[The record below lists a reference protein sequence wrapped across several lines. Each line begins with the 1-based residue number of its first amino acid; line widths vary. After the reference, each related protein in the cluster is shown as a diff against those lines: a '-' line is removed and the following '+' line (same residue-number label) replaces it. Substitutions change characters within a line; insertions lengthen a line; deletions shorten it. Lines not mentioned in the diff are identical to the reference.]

1 MQLKGKQS
9 PLMDQFKAGRMKPC
23 MFLQFMFL
31 VLSLSGCDPIFAQNS
46 DSCGSIS
53 PSRLVANVGSSHNIT
68 CSFCEAGAA
77 DKVQWVYGGSPLT
90 RSQFTKINSSAS
102 VATLINLGLTSR
114 QGENLTCVS
123 EKESNIML
131 VQTGYPPDAPRD
143 LKCITHNFTKINCS
157 WNQGRDTN
165 IETSYI
171 SCLKS
176 SNNCTNVGKANFVE
190 YDFLIFNTMMIQIT
204 AVNVLGRET
213 SEEFTVM
220 ESDIVFVPYTPELRR
235 VFQDPSNDKVAVVQ
249 WAEGGEIYGLNLKMI
264 FQIQV
269 LRAYKMEEVWVGN
282 YSSTLDFTYNRML
295 QLTWTSDTPVQC
307 TSYLVRIRS
316 IGDDNKYQFA
326 GKSAWSEWS
335 PPLKLD
341 GRDVTYQTGFE
352 FYPPDST
359 VLEAGSSPVFCCVVG
374 KGNRILNLTFDNYR
388 STVIKLSDRS
398 MAVSAQNITSSRE
411 SGANVLCT
419 TISGSLSG
427 ATVFIG
433 YPPDTPKNVSCET
446 RDLQTMNCTWEP
458 GRPTELVA
466 ERGTIYSLNIGSSQ
480 NSLPCVD
487 ASKLCPE
494 YWCSFPISNRSAKT
508 NVSIHAKNPLGKA
521 LTSLIVD
528 VTRVVHPF
536 APHQL
541 KEENTTSDSIT
552 LTWMDQIH
560 YTGIDLL
567 CEVVIQDESG
577 QTMSLNCSVHGKPT
591 NAQQMITLNNLQPN
605 TEYSIRARYSSV
617 QFWKW
622 SEWSNVA
629 VVRTKVAAPS
639 VSLDV
644 WRTVLP
650 NRTVIIY
657 WKPLSAKDANG
668 PILFHNV
675 TWSKMESALIDST
688 RVHGTDVRV
697 HLDQAG
703 YIITVVAQN
712 KAGTS
717 LPSVIKIP
725 PEQDVENVALGR
737 IAGFGD
743 GFSVTWPKHQTESCG
758 YTVQWCESLSL
769 PVCKVN
775 WRKFPSNT
783 TGATIKSEAF
793 QSGVQYSLEVYECRE
808 DGDHILKKLLGY
820 TRELAPAVAP
830 KVMIN
835 KTTGDS
841 VQIKWKSI
849 PLEKQRGFIEGFKI
863 YYSKFRNSSTANKP
877 ANLGNESANV
887 VLHPDKRAFKI
898 LGLEPGTTYKI
909 GVRAF
914 TKGGDSPSDA
924 VTVTT
929 PNSPIALILG
939 IILPLIGFIV
949 LAVVLSIFFYQKQE
963 WIKDTFYPDIPD
975 PMNSKVIRNG
985 SFLQGVNL
993 CKTLEPK
1000 DCTPNEVQVVEGKPI
1015 EADGNTCLKR
1025 EQDEVILEDNSE
1037 NEIQEHGVLS
1047 YQQSSTSME
1056 LSGEPNPA
1064 FEAAAP
1070 LMPCV
1075 YPSEVTYTSIR
1086 GPTLF
1091 QQETEGADQMEDDMD
1106 VIVKSGYQPQVH
1118 LATNPTLHRR
1128 QPDLTLHV
1136 NGYQPQ
1142 MHNKPRT
1149 LDTGDLPPSEPES
1162 VGSPTS
1168 INSQAFL
1175 IPENMLGDELKPN
1188 GKMWS
1193 LPFFHS

>member
-9 PLMDQFKAGRMKPC
+9 PLMDQFKAGRMKLC
-23 MFLQFMFL
+23 MFLQFTFL
-31 VLSLSGCDPIFAQNS
+31 VLSLSGCDPIFAQNI

-77 DKVQWVYGGSPLT
+77 DKVQWIYGGSPLT

-102 VATLINLGLTSR
+102 MAMLINLGLTSR

-143 LKCITHNFTKINCS
+143 LKCITHNFSKINCS
-157 WNQGRDTN
+157 WNRGRDTN

-176 SNNCTNVGKANFVE
+176 SNNCTKVGKANFVE
-190 YDFLIFNTMMIQIT
+190 YDFLIFNTVIIQIT

-213 SEEFTVM
+213 SEEFRVM
-220 ESDIVFVPYTPELRR
+220 ESDIVFIPCTPELRN
-235 VFQDPSNDKVAVVQ
+235 VFQDPFNDKMAVVQ

-282 YSSTLDFTYNRML
+282 YSSTSNSTYNRVL
-295 QLTWTSDTPVQC
+295 QLTWTSDMPLQC

-316 IGDDNKYQFA
+316 IGDVSKYQFA

-341 GRDVTYQTGFE
+341 GRDVTYQTTFE

-359 VLEAGSSPVFCCVVG
+359 VLEEGSSPVFCCVVG
-374 KGNRILNLTFDNYR
+374 KGNHILNLTFDNYR
-388 STVIKLSDRS
+388 YRVIKLSNRS
-398 MAVSAQNITSSRE
+398 MAVSVKNVTSPRE
-411 SGANVLCT
+411 SGANVWCT

-446 RDLQTMNCTWEP
+446 RDLQAMNCTWEP
-458 GRPTELVA
+458 GRPTKLVGKH
-466 ERGTIYSLNIGSSQ
+466 RTIYSLNIGSSQ

-487 ASKLCPE
+487 ASKLYPD
-494 YWCSFPISNRSAKT
+494 YWCSFPISKMSAEI
-508 NVSIHAKNPLGKA
+508 NISIHAKNPLGKA
-521 LTSLIVD
+521 LSSLIVD
-528 VTRVVHPF
+528 VAHVFRPF

-541 KEENTTSDSIT
+541 KEENTTSNYIT
-552 LTWMDQIH
+552 LTWMDQVN
-560 YTGIDLL
+560 YVGIDLL
-567 CEVVIQDESG
+567 CELVIQDESG
-577 QTMSLNCSVHGKPT
+577 QTMSLNYSVHGKPT
-591 NAQQMITLNNLQPN
+591 NAQQMIKLNNLQPN
-605 TEYSIRARYSSV
+605 TEYSIKGRYSSV

-629 VVRTKVAAPS
+629 VVKTKVAAPS
-639 VSLDV
+639 VGLDV
-644 WRTVLP
+644 WRILLP

-657 WKPLSAKDANG
+657 WKPLSAKEANG
-668 PILFHNV
+668 PILFYNV
-675 TWSKMESALIDST
+675 SWSKMGSALINST
-688 RVHGTDVRV
+688 HVHGTDVQI

-703 YIITVVAQN
+703 YVITIEAQN
-712 KAGTS
+712 EAGTS
-717 LPSVIKIP
+717 LSSVIKIP
-725 PEQDVENVALGR
+725 PQQDDESMTFEKT
-737 IAGFGD
+737 AGFRD
-743 GFSVTWPKHQTESCG
+743 GFSVTWPKLQAENCG
-758 YTVQWCESLSL
+758 YTVQWCESLSF
-769 PVCKVN
+769 PVCKVD

-793 QSGVQYSLEVYECRE
+793 QSGVQYTLEVYECRE
-808 DGDHILKKLLGY
+808 DGDHVLKKLLGY
-820 TRELAPAVAP
+820 TRELAPAEAP

-863 YYSKFRNSSTANKP
+863 YYSKFRNNSTTNKP
-877 ANLGNESANV
+877 ANMGNESANV
-887 VLHPDKRAFKI
+887 ILHPDKRAFKI
-898 LGLEPGTTYKI
+898 LGLEPGITYNI

-914 TKGGDSPSDA
+914 TKGGDGPSDA
-924 VTVTT
+924 VSVTT

-949 LAVVLSIFFYQKQE
+949 LVVVLSIFCYQKQE
-963 WIKDTFYPDIPD
+963 WIKDTIYPDIPD

-1000 DCTPNEVQVVEGKPI
+1000 DCTPNEVQVVESKPI
-1015 EADGNTCLKR
+1015 KAEDNNCLKR
-1025 EQDEVILEDNSE
+1025 EQAEVILEDNSE
-1037 NEIQEHGVLS
+1037 NESQEQGVLS

-1070 LMPCV
+1070 LVHCV
-1075 YPSEVTYTSIR
+1075 YPSVVMYTSIQ
-1086 GPTLF
+1086 GPTPA
-1091 QQETEGADQMEDDMD
+1091 QQETEGADQMEDDTE
-1106 VIVKSGYQPQVH
+1106 VIVKSGYQPQIH
-1118 LATNPTLHRR
+1118 LATNPALHRQ

-1142 MHNKPRT
+1142 MHNKSRI
-1149 LDTGDLPPSEPES
+1149 LDTGDLPPPEPES